1 MAEGREQRSDSIV
14 SRVRNGRRRADKE
27 VMSRGR
33 KHIFREKGG
42 RRGERRTHRLR
53 VEKKVRASS
62 N

>member
-1 MAEGREQRSDSIV
+1 MSDSIA
-14 SRVRNGRRRADKE
+14 SRVRNGRRREDKG

-33 KHIFREKGG
+33 KHIFREKGRG
-42 RRGERRTHRLR
+42 KEREGEGGERRTHRLR